1 MVRKGNLPY
10 RRFERLVKRAM
21 ATIPEEFQGF
31 LENVV
36 VEMICLALWGCMRGY
51 PL

>member
-1 MVRKGNLPY
+1 MVGKGNLPY
-10 RRFERLVKRAM
+10 RRFECLVKRAL

-36 VEMICLALWGCMRGY
+36 VVIENEPPADASDT
-51 PL
+51 